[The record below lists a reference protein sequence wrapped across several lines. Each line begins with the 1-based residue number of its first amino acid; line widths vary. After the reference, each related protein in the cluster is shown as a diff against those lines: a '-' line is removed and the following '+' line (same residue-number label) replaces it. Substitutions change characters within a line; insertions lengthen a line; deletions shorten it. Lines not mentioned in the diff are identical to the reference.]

1 MAAIAFGWRQNEYI
15 AKVVGI
21 AMLANMTVAG
31 VSGILVPIGFRAL
44 KIDPAHASAVAVTT
58 VTDVAGF
65 LIYLGLAAAMI
76 QFIIG

>member
-1 MAAIAFGWRQNEYI
+1 MAADEYI
-15 AKVVGI
+15 AIVVGI

-31 VSGILVPIGFRAL
+31 ISGILVPIGFRAL